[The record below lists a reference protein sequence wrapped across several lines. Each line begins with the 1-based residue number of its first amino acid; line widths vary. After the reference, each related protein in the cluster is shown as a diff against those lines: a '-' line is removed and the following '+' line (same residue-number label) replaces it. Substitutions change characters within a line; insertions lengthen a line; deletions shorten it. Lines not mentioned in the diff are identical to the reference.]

1 MDKNTIVKVTNRD
14 NGKVGYYV
22 PDLGIRRQFMPK
34 ETKEITFEELQKLSY
49 LEGGNQLL
57 QNYLVIN
64 DKTAMEAILSS
75 VEPEYFYTEEDIKHL
90 LLDGSID
97 EFLDCLDFA
106 PKGVIDILKDLA
118 VSLPLNDMQKREAIL
133 KKTGFNVTNAIAIQ
147 NTKYDGEAE
156 SAENEE
162 KAKKRRV
169 AKEENGSE
177 HNSGRRTAPPKYKV
191 ISE

>member
-1 MDKNTIVKVTNRD
+1 
-14 NGKVGYYV
+14 
-22 PDLGIRRQFMPK
+22 
-34 ETKEITFEELQKLSY
+34 
-49 LEGGNQLL
+49 
-57 QNYLVIN
+57 
-64 DKTAMEAILSS
+64 MEAILSS

-156 SAENEE
+156 SVENEE